1 MLYVSPAV
9 AEFLHLNKILKTFS
23 LKMILEIAIINN
35 GIEMAIKDKLMA
47 LVVFPAK

>member
-1 MLYVSPAV
+1 MIIVSIPR
-9 AEFLHLNKILKTFS
+9 ILKFETFS

>member
-1 MLYVSPAV
+1 MV
-9 AEFLHLNKILKTFS
+9 AMPTNLRVEMRSFKNIRDK
-23 LKMILEIAIINN
+23 KMIKS